1 MCADIVSPEQ
11 RSKIMSNVKG
21 KNTKPEL
28 VVRLL
33 CHNMG
38 LRYRLHQKH
47 LPGKPDLVFPKHKL
61 CIFVHGCFW
70 HRHPGCKHAST
81 PKSRL
86 DFWLPKLKKNVE
98 RDLDAQQALLLL
110 GWRVVIIWECETK
123 NRERLRTQIEQT
135 FDSDPKPCTVSTE
148 K

>member
-1 MCADIVSPEQ
+1 MCTDIVSPEK
-11 RSKIMSNVKG
+11 RSKMMSNVKG
-21 KNTKPEL
+21 KDTKPEL
-28 VVRLL
+28 VVRRL

-135 FDSDPKPCTVSTE
+135 FDSEHKHSTISTE